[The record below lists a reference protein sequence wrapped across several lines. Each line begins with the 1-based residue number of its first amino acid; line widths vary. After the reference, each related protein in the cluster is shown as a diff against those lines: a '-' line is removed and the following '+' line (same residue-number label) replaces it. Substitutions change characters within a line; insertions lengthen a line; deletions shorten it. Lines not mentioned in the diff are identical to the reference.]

1 VSETAKTGLELAE
14 YADLL
19 AALGLS
25 TAIGLERELRQH
37 SAGLR
42 THTLVGLGAALLML
56 VSKFGFFD
64 VVQPEH
70 VVLDPSRI
78 AAQIVSGIGFIGGG
92 LIFVRRD
99 AVRGLTTAAT
109 IWVSAAVGMACGAG
123 LLILAVVA
131 TAAHFLVVSI
141 YPPLMRAVHA
151 HRPPSSVRVDYRDGE
166 GVLRRVLVETTDLGF
181 SVSEVTTARQPE
193 VAGRQRVSAVSVEMR
208 VTGRRPLADLVAAL
222 SEVDGVLGVSAGE
235 PDEED
240 E

>member
-1 VSETAKTGLELAE
+1 MSEAVKTGLGLAE

-19 AALGLS
+19 VALGLS

-42 THTLVGLGAALLML
+42 THTLVGLGSALFML

-64 VVQPEH
+64 ILDPGH

-78 AAQIVSGIGFIGGG
+78 AAQVASGIGFIGGG

-109 IWVSAAVGMACGAG
+109 IWVAAAVGMACGAG
-123 LLILAVVA
+123 LLILAVVT
-131 TAAHFLVVSI
+131 TAAHILVVSV
-141 YPPLMRAVHA
+141 YPRLMRALHA
-151 HRPPSSVRVDYRDGE
+151 RRPPSTVRVDYRDGE

-181 SVSEVTTARQPE
+181 SVSEVATERQPE
-193 VAGRQRVSAVSVEMR
+193 LAGQQWVPAVSVVMR
-208 VTGRRPLADLVAAL
+208 VGGRRPLADLVAAL